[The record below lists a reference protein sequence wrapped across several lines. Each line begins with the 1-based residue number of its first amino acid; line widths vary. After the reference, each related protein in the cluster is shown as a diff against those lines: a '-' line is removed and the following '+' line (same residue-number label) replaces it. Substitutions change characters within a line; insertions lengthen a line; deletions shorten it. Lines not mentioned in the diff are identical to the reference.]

1 MKNKNTALVVLGLV
15 VVLVVG
21 VCWWQRAS
29 LVPGELVVPP
39 PEVTKVTV
47 GAVLPL
53 TGGASFLGEE
63 ERKGIEAMRE
73 VLQTDELAIEVVYAD
88 SANDASTGLSA
99 FLKLT
104 NVDQVAGAVITH
116 SGVNGP
122 ISEYISGQ
130 KDAQKEMPLPIG
142 TIVASTKITRN
153 NDIFLRVYPSGRDE
167 AAAMASYAIDTLDL
181 SRVAI
186 AYQNDDYGLDGN
198 EQFTASFQEA
208 GRAIVFA
215 DAFDKGITDQRA
227 LVTKLLA
234 VEPDGV
240 YVLGNTPAY
249 ATVIRQLDEAGFE
262 GSLLSGSAMDVGS
275 LRTAVGD
282 PALEGLVYTSTFSES
297 DSVAIEEDY
306 VAYKAALANE
316 GTTPNMLN
324 IYAGV
329 SFQIMVDVLTQDG
342 IEDTV
347 TATAK
352 AGATTFDTV
361 LGPISFNDNRDA
373 LLPVFVKRV
382 ADSNAAND
390 ELLAVVQT
398 GL

>member
-153 NDIFLRVYPSGRDE
+153 NDIFLRVG
-167 AAAMASYAIDTLDL
+167 
-181 SRVAI
+181 
-186 AYQNDDYGLDGN
+186 GN
-198 EQFTASFQEA
+198 GE
-208 GRAIVFA
+208 
-215 DAFDKGITDQRA
+215 
-227 LVTKLLA
+227 
-234 VEPDGV
+234 
-240 YVLGNTPAY
+240 
-249 ATVIRQLDEAGFE
+249 
-262 GSLLSGSAMDVGS
+262 
-275 LRTAVGD
+275 LRHRH
-282 PALEGLVYTSTFSES
+282 P
-297 DSVAIEEDY
+297 
-306 VAYKAALANE
+306 
-316 GTTPNMLN
+316 
-324 IYAGV
+324 
-329 SFQIMVDVLTQDG
+329 
-342 IEDTV
+342 
-347 TATAK
+347 
-352 AGATTFDTV
+352 
-361 LGPISFNDNRDA
+361 
-373 LLPVFVKRV
+373 
-382 ADSNAAND
+382 
-390 ELLAVVQT
+390 
-398 GL
+398 